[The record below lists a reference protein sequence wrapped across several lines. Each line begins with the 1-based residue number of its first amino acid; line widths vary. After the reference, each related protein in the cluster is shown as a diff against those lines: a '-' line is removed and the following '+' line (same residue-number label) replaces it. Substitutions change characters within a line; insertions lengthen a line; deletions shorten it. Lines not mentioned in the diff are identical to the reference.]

1 MHDERIKIVKNTCG
15 AKGPGEVVRQLVLEK
30 NIQLEYC

>member
-15 AKGPGEVVRQLVLEK
+15 AKGPGEVVKDNWCWKRIT
-30 NIQLEYC
+30 N